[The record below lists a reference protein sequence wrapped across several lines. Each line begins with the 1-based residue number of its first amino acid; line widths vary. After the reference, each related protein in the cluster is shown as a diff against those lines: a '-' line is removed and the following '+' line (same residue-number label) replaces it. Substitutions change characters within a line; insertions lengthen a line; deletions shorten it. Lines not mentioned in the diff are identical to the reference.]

1 MGNIDAVKKYQ
12 AKRDSIMLRPS
23 KEDGKIILSEKI
35 KGHIINTT
43 EGHKK
48 VYSLGAF
55 DWTWEDHTIDELKE
69 FIESIG
75 EKGFR
80 AKQVYG
86 WIHKKLVPS
95 FDDMANVP
103 KELREKF
110 KKV

>member
-1 MGNIDAVKKYQ
+1 MAEKQIEKK
-12 AKRDSIMLRPS
+12 D
-23 KEDGKIILSEKI
+23 I
-35 KGHIINTT
+35 K
-43 EGHKK
+43 
-48 VYSLGAF
+48 SLDF
-55 DWTWEDHTIDELKE
+55 DELKE

-110 KKV
+110 KKSCTITSTNVIKKQVSADGT